1 MYFKSSKYEPWHFF
15 PSPIFVQILSNAK
28 KWQHFKL
35 QWTEFGQAVD
45 FHVQSVSRRF
55 WIWHKFDRDLTRLR
69 QQLDKPSTWPIS
81 GLTLDRDLT
90 MFGQRLDFLSS
101 LCPTI
106 QCQVVPPCALER
118 ENYFSIFDALSC
130 ESTVYSAPCGTFFTH
145 TPICRERL
153 HLASSYYGIHSLH
166 VHSSLLDTDIH
177 LTWPP
182 IHNHM
187 NNYVESREICEIIE
201 FMKTHRMTIWNHE
214 WFT

>member
-106 QCQVVPPCALER
+106 QCQVVPICFHLLLCTTGLCGNCPTMY
-118 ENYFSIFDALSC
+118 NYHASPAKR
-130 ESTVYSAPCGTFFTH
+130 Y
-145 TPICRERL
+145 PITRHVAARCTNGP
-153 HLASSYYGIHSLH
+153 ASRKKHA
-166 VHSSLLDTDIH
+166 
-177 LTWPP
+177 
-182 IHNHM
+182 
-187 NNYVESREICEIIE
+187 
-201 FMKTHRMTIWNHE
+201 K
-214 WFT
+214 